1 MIRGER
7 GDAVRAVEFIF
18 IFKVA
23 AERVHPVGRSNLRDK
38 RPERSDGLDSKEAS
52 VRLEVIIEP
61 VFFAPH
67 LLVDEPDEIIVFVP
81 ECVNVVG
88 DAELL
93 RHHYKIFAA
102 HRRLQ
107 SRVYP

>member
-1 MIRGER
+1 MIRRER

-18 IFKVA
+18 ILEVS
-23 AERVHPVGRSNLRDK
+23 AERVHPVGRSNFCYK
-38 RPERSDGLDSKEAS
+38 RPERSDGLDGKEAS

-67 LLVDEPDEIIVFVP
+67 LLVDEPDEIIVFVL
-81 ECVNVVG
+81 ERVDIVR

>member
-1 MIRGER
+1 M
-7 GDAVRAVEFIF
+7 DLLSVDDNFIDNLDKQ
-18 IFKVA
+18 INLQKIDKYIEETLTKREKA
-23 AERVHPVGRSNLRDK
+23 IINLRY
-38 RPERSDGLDSKEAS
+38 GLDGKEAS

-67 LLVDEPDEIIVFVP
+67 LLVDEPDEIIVFIP
-81 ECVNVVG
+81 ECVNVVR